1 VDAKKEILRFKQNQN
16 AEKIAV
22 GKLVEE
28 KYVSP
33 GFALSP
39 DGSKLAILTGTS
51 IALFDVP

>member
-1 VDAKKEILRFKQNQN
+1 MDAKKEILRFKQNQN